1 MQSRINSPAA
11 NSQAAAARKAYL
23 RDVLADILGYIAVA
37 AIFWLPL
44 AAILWLVYYLNPS
57 EYSKILCR

>member
-1 MQSRINSPAA
+1 MQSRTDTSAA
-11 NSQAAAARKAYL
+11 EFKAASSRKEIL
-23 RDVLADILGYIAVA
+23 RGLLSETLGYLAVA

>member
-1 MQSRINSPAA
+1 MQPRTSPAA
-11 NSQAAAARKAYL
+11 DSIAAPTRK
-23 RDVLADILGYIAVA
+23 DILRGLLSETLGYLAVA